1 MRKINKHQ
9 YLALFYT
16 AFGLLLYILSS
27 RIDFMFT
34 VAQED
39 VGPRFFPSCCAVG
52 FAICGAGKFFAS
64 KDKTAKPFLN
74 GKGWMRLALMV
85 AILAIYIA
93 LMPYLGFPLCSFA
106 LMCGM
111 VYMLSDGA
119 RPKWWAAVIFAAA
132 TTAAVWFAFTEL
144 MNVMLPQG
152 KWIKALLKLF

>member
-93 LMPYLGFPLCSFA
+93 LM
-106 LMCGM
+106 CGM

-132 TTAAVWFAFTEL
+132 TTAAVWFAFTGL